1 MALLRR
7 GSSGISEEN
16 FNSRLVRERA
26 NVGAVTASLAW
37 NDPSDLDLSATVI
50 LENGGKEKIDYKNK
64 RAAGGYLDVDMHA
77 RDNETVDEPVENIF
91 WKEPPA
97 GVYCIEVNLYK
108 KRGPREDREGV
119 PFRALLKREG
129 DEDLSHEGIV
139 YFDSSSGA
147 RSLEVFRFIVGENGQ
162 VTPGIVGTPLPA
174 VKPRPAAPV
183 RLSMKAKK
191 ATRVMKVAKKVVKM
205 TKRVSRIAKGKH
217 GKKLVWSSKK
227 VKTSGGLT
235 KGDLVKSRR
244 GKIVSKRRS
253 EQGKQNRWSIATKKA
268 HGIKGYVGFKPIKR
282 GNSFYN
288 AIKQI
293 MAQP

>member
-50 LENGGKEKIDYKNK
+50 LKNGGKEKIYYKNK
-64 RAAGGYLDVDMHA
+64 RAAGGFLDVDMHA
-77 RDNETVDEPVENIF
+77 RDSETVDEPVENIF

-97 GVYCIEVNLYK
+97 GVYIIEVNLYK
-108 KRGPREDREGV
+108 KRGPRENCEGV

-129 DEDLSHEGIV
+129 EEDLSRQGLV

-147 RSLEVFRFIVGENGQ
+147 RSLEVFRFTVGKNGQ
-162 VTPGIVGTPLPA
+162 VTAGIIGTPSPA
-174 VKPRPAAPV
+174 VKPRSSPLATI
-183 RLSMKAKK
+183 SMKAKK
-191 ATRVMKVAKKVVKM
+191 VRRVMKMAKKIVKA

-217 GKKLVWSSKK
+217 GKRQVWTSKK
-227 VKTSGGLT
+227 AKTSGGLT

-244 GKIVSKRRS
+244 GKIVSKKRS
-253 EQGKQNRWSIATKKA
+253 EKGKQNKWSIATKRA
-268 HGIKGYVGFKPIKR
+268 YGVKGYVGFKPIKR

-288 AIKQI
+288 AIKEI
-293 MAQP
+293 MLQP